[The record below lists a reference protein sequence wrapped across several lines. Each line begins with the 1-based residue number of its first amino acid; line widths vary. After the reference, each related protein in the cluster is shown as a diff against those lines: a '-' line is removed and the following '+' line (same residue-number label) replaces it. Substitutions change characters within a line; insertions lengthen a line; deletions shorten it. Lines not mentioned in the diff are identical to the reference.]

1 WKNKYLIPN
10 SAFLGAY
17 HILTNY
23 LRVERTA
30 AFQALKN
37 TLETRSPAFF
47 ADINTEIAIEGLTNA
62 IGYRVESWDGYIIAI
77 AKAHLAPMIFTT
89 DSGMK
94 KKVKDLNIINPLPQ
108 DVFKEYTEWL
118 DKRLKN

>member
-1 WKNKYLIPN
+1 MERV
-10 SAFLGAY
+10 Y
-17 HILTNY
+17 H
-23 LRVERTA
+23 
-30 AFQALKN
+30 
-37 TLETRSPAFF
+37 
-47 ADINTEIAIEGLTNA
+47 
-62 IGYRVESWDGYIIAI
+62 WI

-118 DKRLKN
+118 EKRLKN